1 MSDSELLACLSSCWK
16 KHRYPTEQVA
26 QEAVNRIH
34 KKRNVAL
41 RVYFCNRCLSFNQK
55 MCKID
60 IDSRLLICYNSVV
73 VKIKLGG
80 SYEKITF

>member
-1 MSDSELLACLSSCWK
+1 MSDSELLACVSSCWK

-41 RVYFCNRCLSFNQK
+41 RVYFCNRCLGYHLTK
-55 MCKID
+55 KCAK
-60 IDSRLLICYNSVV
+60 
-73 VKIKLGG
+73 
-80 SYEKITF
+80 